1 MQYYGTLGPA
11 CSSLKILEAMFR
23 AGMTGVRLNL
33 SHGGLEENGAWLS
46 LVQKAAAGCAK
57 RPEILIDLRG
67 PELRIGK
74 IPEEIPAQEN
84 SILLFGEGGLP
95 VPAPFL
101 SHIEPNDTVLLDDGR
116 LEFVIQKN
124 NGKTAEAKVCRGGMI
139 KPEKSLAVAG
149 KTIPMP
155 ALTDSDR
162 ENIRLAAKYGVTGVM
177 QPFVRSC
184 GDLMELKEAL
194 RAAGAGNVRIFAKI
208 ENMQG
213 VRNLEEL
220 FPAADE
226 IVIARGD
233 LGNAMPLWE
242 LPGVQKELAARCRK
256 AGKPFMVVTQLL
268 DSMERQAVPT
278 RAEVLDIC
286 NAVLDGASSL
296 MLTGE
301 TAAGRYPA
309 AAMEYLVKT
318 GEAAR
323 KSQNPI
329 QNTEKQR

>member
-1 MQYYGTLGPA
+1 M
-11 CSSLKILEAMFR
+11 
-23 AGMTGVRLNL
+23 
-33 SHGGLEENGAWLS
+33 
-46 LVQKAAAGCAK
+46 
-57 RPEILIDLRG
+57 
-67 PELRIGK
+67 
-74 IPEEIPAQEN
+74 
-84 SILLFGEGGLP
+84 
-95 VPAPFL
+95 
-101 SHIEPNDTVLLDDGR
+101 LLDDGR

-194 RAAGAGNVRIFAKI
+194 RSAGAGNVRIFAKI

-242 LPGVQKELAARCRK
+242 LPGVQKELADALPESRK
-256 AGKPFMVVTQLL
+256 TVHGRDA
-268 DSMERQAVPT
+268 
-278 RAEVLDIC
+278 
-286 NAVLDGASSL
+286 ASRL
-296 MLTGE
+296 HGT
-301 TAAGRYPA
+301 AGRPDKGRGSG
-309 AAMEYLVKT
+309 YLQCRFRRGFLPDADRGDGSRQISCGSHGISCKNR
-318 GEAAR
+318 GSGAKKPE
-323 KSQNPI
+323 S
-329 QNTEKQR
+329 NTEYRKTEMRQGSLQNRFQQQDRRGRTQKRRQCPACKKMEDPCFYGSFWRLQR